1 MLLLTGDT
9 NRKVYKSESI
19 ENNMTKPKFNIEKVQ
34 GILSQI
40 KDPVE
45 RKYLLDQLMLDGL
58 TGLYSRKVFDSMI
71 ETKVA
76 ESIRYGKDLGLVLF
90 DIDHFKKIN
99 DSEGHQAGDYV
110 LEHMGELCRNA
121 SRRSDTPAIKK
132 VYSRYGGEEFSF
144 VLPETN
150 LKNTAKFAE
159 RFREQVFNEKF
170 KYEGKIIPVTISLGV
185 SSFSPLV
192 YDHQKHAKDGVADQ
206 VKKLIKGADDALYVA
221 KGKGRNRVELYG
233 RG

>member
-9 NRKVYKSESI
+9 NRKVYKSDSTEY
-19 ENNMTKPKFNIEKVQ
+19 NMTKLKFSIDKVQ

-40 KDPVE
+40 EDPVE

-99 DSEGHQAGDYV
+99 DSKGHQAGDYV
-110 LEHMGELCRNA
+110 LEHMGEVCKKA

-150 LKNTAKFAE
+150 LESTAKFAE
-159 RFREQVFNEKF
+159 RFRQQVFDEKF
-170 KYEGKIIPVTISLGV
+170 NYKKEVIPVTISLGV

-192 YDHQKHAKDGVADQ
+192 YGHQKHDKDEVANQ
-206 VKKLIKGADDALYVA
+206 VKALIETADKALYRA
-221 KGKGRNRVELYG
+221 KGKGRNRVEVYKG
-233 RG
+233 D